1 MRNDIIDKVKRA
13 VGKSAKKAA
22 KISGDA
28 LDYTKMKFKLYDLH
42 DKTELK
48 YAELGRAVYSDDEN
62 ADVEAICEEITALL
76 EDESELKI
84 KMNAF
89 LNKKECSACGGMVD
103 SKSDY
108 CPLCGN
114 RF

>member
-1 MRNDIIDKVKRA
+1 MRNDIIDKVKRV

-22 KISGDA
+22 KLSGEA
-28 LDYTKMKFKLYDLH
+28 LDYTKMKIKLYDLH

-48 YAELGRAVYSDDEN
+48 YAELGRAVYNEDEN
-62 ADVEAICEEITALL
+62 ADIEVLCNEISDLL
-76 EDESELKI
+76 EEETELKI
-84 KMNAF
+84 KLNSC

-103 SKSDY
+103 AKNDY

-114 RF
+114 KF